1 MPIWFPH
8 CPTWSVMISLGILFS
23 FPLSLG
29 QLTRVSDRK
38 GKGKAKKTE
47 AGILLP
53 LPLFRS
59 GAGRF
64 LKGEEMRG
72 KLGGNVGK

>member
-47 AGILLP
+47 AGILF
-53 LPLFRS
+53 LFLCF
-59 GAGRF
+59 A
-64 LKGEEMRG
+64 LARG
-72 KLGGNVGK
+72 DF